1 MIRYDFYTEDDKQ
14 NVFFILLS
22 AILFY
27 INELIKFKV
36 DVPYLG
42 YLLRNHYNDFWGGFS
57 FMALLN
63 VILLFSKYNKIKK
76 LTIILLFGLMCS
88 IFWEVITPI
97 FLVTSTG
104 DFWDFVSYILGFSF
118 YWLIKKL
125 KNKDTT
131 YSIY

>member
-1 MIRYDFYTEDDKQ
+1 
-14 NVFFILLS
+14 
-22 AILFY
+22 
-27 INELIKFKV
+27 
-36 DVPYLG
+36 
-42 YLLRNHYNDFWGGFS
+42 
-57 FMALLN
+57 MALLN

-76 LTIILLFGLMCS
+76 LTIILLFGLMSS

-125 KNKDTT
+125 KNKDKT